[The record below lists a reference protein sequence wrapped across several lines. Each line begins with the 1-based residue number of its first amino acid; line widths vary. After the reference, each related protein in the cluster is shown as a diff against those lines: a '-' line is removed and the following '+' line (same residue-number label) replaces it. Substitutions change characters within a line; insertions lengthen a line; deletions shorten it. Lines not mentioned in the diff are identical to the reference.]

1 MRILL
6 TIVWRNFLSFSRKI
20 DLVFSLL
27 IYGQIVLMASN
38 SSITKQ
44 VLINNLGFAFGLN
57 RDLTDIIKEYVFY
70 DHLGQLI
77 KLRRDVLFR
86 EINNIR
92 IGLTEGITILQCH
105 PQFVHK
111 RIRTWSHVRI
121 WRRHPRPFMEYIMC
135 SICGNFYQTR
145 ERLPLRMR
153 LQYIEPTES
162 LSRITCVCSFRF
174 TLEQQYSSIRINP
187 AYRYDSDFDEDFSS
201 SSESDSYI
209 NNSDDESDN
218 NSV

>member
-1 MRILL
+1 
-6 TIVWRNFLSFSRKI
+6 
-20 DLVFSLL
+20 
-27 IYGQIVLMASN
+27 MASN
-38 SSITKQ
+38 SSIIKQ
-44 VLINNLGFAFGLN
+44 VLINKLGLGK
-57 RDLTDIIKEYVFY
+57 DLSGIIKEYVFY

-92 IGLTEGITILQCH
+92 IGLTEGITILLCH

-111 RIRTWSHVRI
+111 RIRTWSHMRI
-121 WRRHPRPFMEYIMC
+121 WKRHPRPVLEYIMC

-145 ERLPLRMR
+145 ERLPLRM
-153 LQYIEPTES
+153 QYIEPTPS

-174 TLEQQYSSIRINP
+174 TLEQQYSSIHVNP
-187 AYRYDSDFDEDFSS
+187 TYRYDSDFDEDFSS
-201 SSESDSYI
+201 SSDSDSESHI

>member
-1 MRILL
+1 
-6 TIVWRNFLSFSRKI
+6 
-20 DLVFSLL
+20 
-27 IYGQIVLMASN
+27 MASN

-44 VLINNLGFAFGLN
+44 VLINKLGFGK
-57 RDLTDIIKEYVFY
+57 DLTDLIKEYVFY

-92 IGLTEGITILQCH
+92 VGLTEGITILQCH

-121 WRRHPRPFMEYIMC
+121 WRRHPRPLLDYIMC

-145 ERLPLRMR
+145 ERLPLRM
-153 LQYIEPTES
+153 QYIEPEPTLS

-174 TLEQQYSSIRINP
+174 TLEQQYSSIHVNP
-187 AYRYDSDFDEDFSS
+187 YRYDSDFDENFSS
-201 SSESDSYI
+201 SSLSDLDSYI
-209 NNSDDESDN
+209 NNSDDETDN
-218 NSV
+218 DSM